1 MNKPL
6 LYSFLIALVGC
17 GSIEKKSPGAFFAGE
32 IVNPTSEYVVLF
44 KDDIIIDS
52 AKLDGENRFSIQLD
66 TVVEGLYHFD
76 HSPELQYVYLE
87 KGDSLMI
94 RLNTE
99 DFDKS
104 LIFSGRGEEINNF
117 LVEFFL
123 STESEPA
130 LVYSYSELDPKDF
143 SHKLDSLKEIKVNA
157 LNEIVAEVTL
167 SPKAADMAKA
177 SIDYNYYIYK
187 EKYPFWNRRKTGRDT
202 IPALPNNFY
211 DYRKLVDYN
220 NENLSYHRYY
230 YNFMKTHFNNLTY
243 MGCYTKCKDAHYEIV
258 KNKLHFN
265 QHKLKLIDSLVT
277 EKDLRDNL
285 FRNVAMDYLI
295 NVHDTDENNRIF
307 IDDFHRLSGNNRHSA
322 EIEAIYQGVNNL
334 QPSNKMPNIS
344 VINTNG
350 TLVTLQEIAEKEK
363 NAVFYFWSGTQRSNF
378 ENVLTR
384 VAQLSENKPEFTFI
398 GINCNTDA
406 LRWQSLL
413 SSNQLDMEKQFRT
426 DDFENLK
433 NALVIGGLNK
443 GIITKDGLIV
453 DAFADLYTSFQ

>member
-17 GSIEKKSPGAFFAGE
+17 STIEKKSPGAFFAGE

-44 KDDIIIDS
+44 KDDIVVDS
-52 AKLDGENRFSIQLD
+52 AKLNDENRFVIQLD

-87 KGDSLMI
+87 RGDSLMI

-99 DFDKS
+99 DFDES

-130 LVYSYSELDPKDF
+130 IVYSFSQLDPVDF
-143 SHKLDSLKEIKVNA
+143 SRKLDSIKTIKLNT
-157 LNEIVAEVTL
+157 LNELVTEVNLSTKAE
-167 SPKAADMAKA
+167 DMAKA

-187 EKYPFWNRRKTGRDT
+187 EKYPFWNMRRTRKNT
-202 IPALPNNFY
+202 LPDLPDNFY
-211 DYRKLVDYN
+211 DYRNKIDYN

-230 YNFMKTHFNNLTY
+230 YNYMKTHFNNLSY
-243 MGCYTKCKDAHYEIV
+243 MGCYTKCEDAHYNII

-285 FRNVAMDYLI
+285 FRNVAIDYLI

-307 IDDFHRLSGNNRHSA
+307 ISDFHRRSGNNRHSA

-334 QPSNKMPNIS
+334 QPSNKLPNIS
-344 VINTNG
+344 VFNTDG

-363 NAVFYFWSGTQRSNF
+363 NTVFYFWSGTQRSNF
-378 ENVLTR
+378 ENVLRR
-384 VAQLSENKPEFTFI
+384 VAQLSKNRPEFTFI

-413 SSNQLDMEKQFRT
+413 STNQLDTEKQFRT

-443 GIITKDGLIV
+443 GIITKNGLIV
-453 DAFADLYTSFQ
+453 DGFADLYSSF

>member
-1 MNKPL
+1 
-6 LYSFLIALVGC
+6 
-17 GSIEKKSPGAFFAGE
+17 
-32 IVNPTSEYVVLF
+32 
-44 KDDIIIDS
+44 
-52 AKLDGENRFSIQLD
+52 
-66 TVVEGLYHFD
+66 
-76 HSPELQYVYLE
+76 
-87 KGDSLMI
+87 
-94 RLNTE
+94 
-99 DFDKS
+99 
-104 LIFSGRGEEINNF
+104 
-117 LVEFFL
+117 
-123 STESEPA
+123 
-130 LVYSYSELDPKDF
+130 
-143 SHKLDSLKEIKVNA
+143 
-157 LNEIVAEVTL
+157 
-167 SPKAADMAKA
+167 
-177 SIDYNYYIYK
+177 
-187 EKYPFWNRRKTGRDT
+187 
-202 IPALPNNFY
+202 
-211 DYRKLVDYN
+211 
-220 NENLSYHRYY
+220 
-230 YNFMKTHFNNLTY
+230 

-413 SSNQLDMEKQFRT
+413 SSNQLDLEKQFRT

>member
-6 LYSFLIALVGC
+6 LYSFLVALIGC
-17 GSIEKKSPGAFFAGE
+17 STIEKKSPGAFFAGE
-32 IVNPTSEYVVLF
+32 IVNPTSPFVVLF
-44 KDDIIIDS
+44 KDDIAIDS
-52 AKLDGENRFSIQLD
+52 AKLDGDNRFSIQLD
-66 TVVEGLYHFD
+66 TVEEGLYHFD

-99 DFDKS
+99 DFDET
-104 LIFSGRGEEINNF
+104 LIFSGKGEEINNF

-130 LVYSYSELDPKDF
+130 IVYSYSQLGPEEF
-143 SHKLDSLKEIKVNA
+143 SHILDSLKNIKVND
-157 LNEIVAEVTL
+157 LNDLIMDGTL
-167 SPKAADMAKA
+167 SDRAAEMAKA

-187 EKYPFWNRRKTGRDT
+187 EKYPFWNRRKTGKGN
-202 IPALPNNFY
+202 IQELPNNFY
-211 DYRKLVDYN
+211 DYRKEVDYN
-220 NENLSYHRYY
+220 NKSLTYHRYY
-230 YNFMKTHFNNLTY
+230 YNFMKTHFNNLSY
-243 MGCYTKCKDAHYEIV
+243 MGCYTKCNDTHHDIV

-265 QHKLKLIDSLVT
+265 QHKLKLIDSLVI
-277 EKDLRDNL
+277 EKNLRDNL

-295 NVHDTDENNRIF
+295 SVHDTHEINRIF
-307 IDDFHRLSGNNRHSA
+307 LNDFHRFSGNNSHSA

-334 QPSNKMPNIS
+334 QPSNKLPNIS
-344 VINTNG
+344 VFNTDG

-378 ENVLTR
+378 QNILTR
-384 VAQLSENKPEFTFI
+384 VAQLSENRPEFTFI
-398 GINCNTDA
+398 GINCNTDVV
-406 LRWQSLL
+406 RWQSLL
-413 SSNQLDMEKQFRT
+413 SANQLDMDRQFRT

-443 GIITKDGLIV
+443 GIITKDGRIV
-453 DAFADLYTSFQ
+453 NAFADLYSSF

>member
-17 GSIEKKSPGAFFAGE
+17 GSIEKKSPSVFFAGE

-44 KDDIIIDS
+44 KDDIVIDS
-52 AKLDGENRFSIQLD
+52 AKLNDENRFSIKLD
-66 TVVEGLYHFD
+66 SVAEGLYHFD

-99 DFDKS
+99 DFDES

-117 LVEFFL
+117 LLDLFL
-123 STESEPA
+123 TTEGEPA
-130 LVYSYSELDPKDF
+130 IIYSFSQLGPGDF
-143 SHKLDSLKEIKVNA
+143 NYKLDSLKAIKVNS
-157 LNEIVAEVTL
+157 LNELVKEVKL
-167 SPKAADMAKA
+167 SPKAIEMAKA

-187 EKYPFWNRRKTGRDT
+187 EKYPFWNRRKTGLST
-202 IPALPNNFY
+202 IPELPAQFY
-211 DYRKLVDYN
+211 EYRKDLDYN
-220 NENLSYHRYY
+220 NENLAYHRYY
-230 YNFMKTHFNNLTY
+230 YNFMKTHFNNISY
-243 MGCYTKCKDAHYEIV
+243 MGCYSKCKGEHYEII

-295 NVHDTDENNRIF
+295 NVHDTDANNRIF
-307 IDDFHRLSGNNRHSA
+307 IEEFHKLSGNNRHRG

-334 QPSNKMPNIS
+334 QPTKKLPNIS
-344 VINTNG
+344 VFNTNG
-350 TLVTLQEIAEKEK
+350 DSVTLQEIAEKEK
-363 NAVFYFWSGTQRSNF
+363 NTVFYFWSGTQRSNF

-384 VAQLSENKPEFTFI
+384 VAQLTEKKPEYTFV

-406 LRWQSLL
+406 VRWQSLL
-413 SSNQLDMEKQFRT
+413 SSNQLDTENQFRT

-453 DAFADLYTSFQ
+453 DAFADLYNSF

>member
-1 MNKPL
+1 
-6 LYSFLIALVGC
+6 
-17 GSIEKKSPGAFFAGE
+17 
-32 IVNPTSEYVVLF
+32 
-44 KDDIIIDS
+44 
-52 AKLDGENRFSIQLD
+52 
-66 TVVEGLYHFD
+66 
-76 HSPELQYVYLE
+76 
-87 KGDSLMI
+87 
-94 RLNTE
+94 
-99 DFDKS
+99 
-104 LIFSGRGEEINNF
+104 
-117 LVEFFL
+117 
-123 STESEPA
+123 
-130 LVYSYSELDPKDF
+130 
-143 SHKLDSLKEIKVNA
+143 
-157 LNEIVAEVTL
+157 
-167 SPKAADMAKA
+167 
-177 SIDYNYYIYK
+177 
-187 EKYPFWNRRKTGRDT
+187 
-202 IPALPNNFY
+202 
-211 DYRKLVDYN
+211 
-220 NENLSYHRYY
+220 
-230 YNFMKTHFNNLTY
+230 
-243 MGCYTKCKDAHYEIV
+243 
-258 KNKLHFN
+258 
-265 QHKLKLIDSLVT
+265 
-277 EKDLRDNL
+277 
-285 FRNVAMDYLI
+285 MDYLI

-344 VINTNG
+344 VFNTNG

-453 DAFADLYTSFQ
+453 DAFADLYSSF

>member
-17 GSIEKKSPGAFFAGE
+17 STIEKKSPGAFFAGE

-44 KDDIIIDS
+44 KDDIVVDS
-52 AKLDGENRFSIQLD
+52 AKLNDENRFVIQLD

-87 KGDSLMI
+87 RGDSLMI

-99 DFDKS
+99 DFDES

-130 LVYSYSELDPKDF
+130 IVYSFSQLDPVDF
-143 SHKLDSLKEIKVNA
+143 SRKLDSIKAIKLNT
-157 LNEIVAEVTL
+157 LNELVTEVNLSTKAE
-167 SPKAADMAKA
+167 DMAKA

-187 EKYPFWNRRKTGRDT
+187 EKYPFWNMRRTRKNT
-202 IPALPNNFY
+202 LPDLPDNFY
-211 DYRKLVDYN
+211 DYRNKIDYN

-230 YNFMKTHFNNLTY
+230 YNYMKTHFNNLSY
-243 MGCYTKCKDAHYEIV
+243 MGCYTKCEDAHYNII

-285 FRNVAMDYLI
+285 FRNVAIDYLI

-307 IDDFHRLSGNNRHSA
+307 ISDFHRRSGNNRHSA

-334 QPSNKMPNIS
+334 QPSNKLPNIS
-344 VINTNG
+344 VFNTDG

-363 NAVFYFWSGTQRSNF
+363 NTVFYFWSGTQRSNF
-378 ENVLTR
+378 ENVLRR
-384 VAQLSENKPEFTFI
+384 VAQLSKNRPEFTFI

-413 SSNQLDMEKQFRT
+413 STNQLDTEKQFRT

-443 GIITKDGLIV
+443 GIITKNGLIV
-453 DAFADLYTSFQ
+453 DGFADLYSSF